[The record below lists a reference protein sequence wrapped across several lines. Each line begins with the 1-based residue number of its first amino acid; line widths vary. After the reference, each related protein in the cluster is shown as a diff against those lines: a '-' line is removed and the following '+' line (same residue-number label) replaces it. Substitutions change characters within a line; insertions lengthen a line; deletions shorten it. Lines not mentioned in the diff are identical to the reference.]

1 MPSQNVQCTYT
12 PAGGT
17 ETYKPFDG
25 GPELSCDRRDP
36 TYIRLV
42 LTPKSNK
49 KFTDVGDQGC
59 CGADHVFVYGE
70 RWLMCPFT
78 CDSATSGLTCKRAD
92 GRGFTVSRESA
103 QQF

>member
-1 MPSQNVQCTYT
+1 
-12 PAGGT
+12 
-17 ETYKPFDG
+17 
-25 GPELSCDRRDP
+25 
-36 TYIRLV
+36 V